1 MTWQELPKGSI
12 PELKGLRRT
21 KPIIRSKNCIS
32 VTCELIQVTNIQK
45 MGDEGKEVS
54 EGAKSEATFQKSQMD
69 ILLAAINGIKSQV
82 ATLEYESK
90 TQK

>member
-1 MTWQELPKGSI
+1 
-12 PELKGLRRT
+12 
-21 KPIIRSKNCIS
+21 
-32 VTCELIQVTNIQK
+32 

-54 EGAKSEATFQKSQMD
+54 EGAKSEVNFQKSQME